1 MKLQENEIR
10 KAVSYARVAFTGE
23 QGQRGSVQTQLEALR
38 EYARERGYEIVRE
51 FVDEGKSGSTINR
64 PGLKDMLALI
74 AENPK
79 AVDAILVW
87 NRSRLSRNSSTTF
100 AIRENLC
107 GVDVVSV
114 NEPVDDSPSEVLVEE
129 ILAAF
134 NRCVPA
140 LLSKDVV
147 RGMKENAMHG
157 GWNGGIPPI
166 GYKTTRIK
174 SGGKERTVLIIDD
187 DFSPIIVQ
195 IFEMYVAG
203 NEIPEIARTLNC
215 EEISTPT
222 GNPWQARTIR
232 RILTNEA
239 YAGTLSWNKTHEKDG
254 RRTDSDADQIVRT
267 RDHHPAIVDAD
278 VFELVKRE
286 MRRTEE

>member
-100 AIRENLC
+100 AIKESLC

-114 NEPVDDSPSEVLVEE
+114 NEPVDDLLPAGLLLRDMLVT
-129 ILAAF
+129 ILASMSEE
-134 NRCVPA
+134 
-140 LLSKDVV
+140 LV
-147 RGMKENAMHG
+147 RGMKANAQRG
-157 GWNGGIPPI
+157 GWNGGKPPL
-166 GYKTTRIK
+166 GYKTARIQV
-174 SGGKERTVLIIDD
+174 GNEERTTLIIDEEYG
-187 DFSPIIVQ
+187 PVIAR
-195 IFEMYVAG
+195 IFHMYLEG
-203 NEIPEIARTLNC
+203 NGIPEIVRTLNC
-215 EEISTPT
+215 EDIRTRT
-222 GNPWQARTIR
+222 GDLWQPRTVR
-232 RILTNEA
+232 CILTNEV

>member
-1 MKLQENEIR
+1 
-10 KAVSYARVAFTGE
+10 
-23 QGQRGSVQTQLEALR
+23 
-38 EYARERGYEIVRE
+38 
-51 FVDEGKSGSTINR
+51 
-64 PGLKDMLALI
+64 
-74 AENPK
+74 
-79 AVDAILVW
+79 
-87 NRSRLSRNSSTTF
+87 
-100 AIRENLC
+100 
-107 GVDVVSV
+107 
-114 NEPVDDSPSEVLVEE
+114 
-129 ILAAF
+129 
-134 NRCVPA
+134 
-140 LLSKDVV
+140 
-147 RGMKENAMHG
+147 
-157 GWNGGIPPI
+157 
-166 GYKTTRIK
+166 
-174 SGGKERTVLIIDD
+174 
-187 DFSPIIVQ
+187 VQ